1 MKKTI
6 TEIINKFGET
16 NQLIIAME
24 ECSELIK
31 EVSKYIR
38 TKDNKEHLTEE
49 LADVCIM
56 IEQIRLIVG
65 INELELYEMMQK
77 KLKRTEER
85 YLKRE

>member
-38 TKDNKEHLTEE
+38 TKDNKENLTEE

>member
-6 TEIINKFGET
+6 TEIINKLGET

>member
-38 TKDNKEHLTEE
+38 TKDNKENLTEE

-77 KLKRTEER
+77 N
-85 YLKRE
+85 

>member
-6 TEIINKFGET
+6 TEIIDKFGET

-65 INELELYEMMQK
+65 INELELYEMIQK
-77 KLKRTEER
+77 KLKRTRER

>member
-6 TEIINKFGET
+6 TEIIDKFGET

-77 KLKRTEER
+77 KLKRTRER